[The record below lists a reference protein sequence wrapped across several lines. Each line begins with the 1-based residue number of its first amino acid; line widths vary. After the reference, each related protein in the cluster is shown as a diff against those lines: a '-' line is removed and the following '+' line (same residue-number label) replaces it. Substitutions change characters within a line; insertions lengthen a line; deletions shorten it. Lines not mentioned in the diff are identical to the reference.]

1 MPAKRTRVN
10 ALEIATTS
18 KRPRVAARHRG
29 TASQPVLVDT
39 RPFSPSP
46 PPPPLSPRQALVAA
60 PQAPNFEATLRE
72 SRAEETIIP
81 PPEGSEHATVAAS
94 GAASEAVDEGFV
106 WVEDKYDGFNW
117 SRYPKHCKPPT
128 SLSNRASWVYSHGYR
143 IALRSNVAKVTWIC
157 HYCYKHKFTTVGRGI
172 HDVSQSPSAPAR
184 HLGEDKKGHGLKPPS
199 KRTTVAPRKET
210 LLERALQKGCSQA
223 VANEL
228 TNFNI
233 QEFRLA
239 AVTWLVENNLPLLQF
254 ESSSFRNMI
263 QLASVE
269 AERALWA
276 SHNSV
281 SRYVIRLYNYL
292 LPKVVASLSE
302 SMSKVH
308 ISFDGW
314 TTKGGKRGYLGI
326 VAHYVDSS
334 GELRDLPIALPQLTG
349 AHTGEAM
356 AEVVM
361 AIFKQF
367 EITVGKLG
375 YFVLDNAHNN
385 NTTINTLALQ
395 MGFSATERR
404 LRCGPHTLNLIGQM
418 LLWGEEKESYDNE
431 ETERVNEAENMATW
445 RGDGPLGVLLAVINY
460 IKTPQQ
466 YALFEKYQKLAI
478 RDQPVNAPTEQHKIK
493 EPVKPVVTRWNSYV
507 SCFERAVELQL
518 AVNGYANYHIQKI
531 ETEDAYARSRNNKL
545 PAAPDWMRS
554 DGINA
559 HDWQV
564 IAEYI
569 DVLRPL
575 KQATKRLEGRG
586 KSGAFGAIAEVI
598 PVFEYLLG
606 VYEDRLQSYEDV
618 IHDEHTESPEDH
630 LAINLRA
637 ALVKAREYY
646 NKLDLSPAY
655 YAATILHPRY
665 KSYLDAAWAD
675 KPDWLES
682 SNRKFQHLWA
692 EYKSLPKP
700 RLRPKV
706 RHNDIDDA
714 INSFIEP
721 AGLTENEEDEYE
733 AWKRSEPIASE
744 GVDPIKYWVGLRDRY
759 PSLSKFAI
767 DMLSIPGSSCECE
780 RLFSELGDLLEPRRR
795 SISPQLLAAI
805 QCDRRWIR
813 AGFGSGEV
821 PVKEAISDEEMDA
834 KYACSLTS
842 VLGRL
847 HNLVRYIRLT
857 PQRREEF
864 ATIII
869 GGDLSQFDGLELIQN
884 NSTRWNSWFYSITRA
899 LNVRERLELFSAR
912 HVPGKGSVGIANFK
926 LDGQHW
932 FELEKIELAL
942 KDFYA
947 ATLLSEGKKTSL
959 ADWFSTL
966 DCLLREI
973 SETKDHYHDIHTE
986 DDNNFTWKYL
996 QGCADAAWL
1005 KCVEYYNNQQL
1016 NWQNRF
1022 PEDTDLP
1029 PAYYAAQILD
1039 PYRKWGWF
1047 RQEWVL
1053 HGDEEKKRWFE
1064 NAQLAVK
1071 HLWETEYKGR
1081 YPVEMLPPPARKER
1095 DPDPA
1100 FDRQR
1105 EHKRIRIDA
1114 PVSTTDLY
1122 EQYISTDRL
1131 HNEEAGCNEAIAYW
1145 LSRYDSQRDLAR
1157 FALDMFA
1164 ISPMSDECERL
1175 FSSAKLTIVDRRGR
1189 LKADIIEACECLR
1202 AWYGKPQA
1210 EGNSDIED
1218 SENEDD

>member
-1 MPAKRTRVN
+1 MEPSTP
-10 ALEIATTS
+10 T
-18 KRPRVAARHRG
+18 
-29 TASQPVLVDT
+29 
-39 RPFSPSP
+39 SPSP
-46 PPPPLSPRQALVAA
+46 SNIIRLDLTSLTPSPIPTSSPTPILSPTPIQYHESPDEFVQGGITYVKRAIIARKDFRQGTSHIWKYGLQYIRDSDKKEVYYCHECRVGKSKQELFVINGTSRIRNHLEQKHQID
-60 PQAPNFEATLRE
+60 PQSGIKRKG
-72 SRAEETIIP
+72 SVRKSIIDQQKD
-81 PPEGSEHATVAAS
+81 
-94 GAASEAVDEGFV
+94 GAASSIFFWKES
-106 WVEDKYDGFNW
+106 VEKFKELLIRWIVYCHIAFFQLENQYF
-117 SRYPKHCKPPT
+117 RELLLFLNPALLNHLPKAAKT
-128 SLSNRASWVYSHGYR
+128 IRSWVMNAFISKKQQLREDLHHSRSR
-143 IALRSNVAKVTWIC
+143 IS
-157 HYCYKHKFTTVGRGI
+157 
-172 HDVSQSPSAPAR
+172 
-184 HLGEDKKGHGLKPPS
+184 
-199 KRTTVAPRKET
+199 
-210 LLERALQKGCSQA
+210 
-223 VANEL
+223 
-228 TNFNI
+228 
-233 QEFRLA
+233 
-239 AVTWLVENNLPLLQF
+239 
-254 ESSSFRNMI
+254 
-263 QLASVE
+263 
-269 AERALWA
+269 
-276 SHNSV
+276 
-281 SRYVIRLYNYL
+281 
-292 LPKVVASLSE
+292 
-302 SMSKVH
+302 
-308 ISFDGW
+308 ISFDLW
-314 TTKGGKRGYLGI
+314 TSPNPYAILGV
-326 VAHYVDSS
+326 VAMWIDTTGMRRVTALGMRRIY
-334 GELRDLPIALPQLTG
+334 GE
-349 AHTGEAM
+349 HTGENLGS
-356 AEVVM
+356 VVLELLEEYD
-361 AIFKQF
+361 ISGDQ
-367 EITVGKLG
+367 IG
-375 YFVLDNAHNN
+375 YFMLDNA
-385 NTTINTLALQ
+385 
-395 MGFSATERR
+395 SANDTAVEFILKDLCPWMKSKQRRHRR
-404 LRCGPHTLNLIGQM
+404 LRCLGHVINLCCQAFLMGRNC
-418 LLWGEEKESYDNE
+418 EKYLAKLEKHHQ
-431 ETERVNEAENMATW
+431 
-445 RGDGPLGVLLAVINY
+445 RGDY
-460 IKTPQQ
+460 TK
-466 YALFEKYQKLAI
+466 
-478 RDQPVNAPTEQHKIK
+478 
-493 EPVKPVVTRWNSYV
+493 
-507 SCFERAVELQL
+507 VEELW
-518 AVNGYANYHIQKI
+518 K
-531 ETEDAYARSRNNKL
+531 K
-545 PAAPDWMRS
+545 
-554 DGINA
+554 
-559 HDWQV
+559 
-564 IAEYI
+564 
-569 DVLRPL
+569 
-575 KQATKRLEGRG
+575 
-586 KSGAFGAIAEVI
+586 FG
-598 PVFEYLLG
+598 
-606 VYEDRLQSYEDV
+606 
-618 IHDEHTESPEDH
+618 
-630 LAINLRA
+630 
-637 ALVKAREYY
+637 
-646 NKLDLSPAY
+646 
-655 YAATILHPRY
+655 
-665 KSYLDAAWAD
+665 
-675 KPDWLES
+675 
-682 SNRKFQHLWA
+682 
-692 EYKSLPKP
+692 
-700 RLRPKV
+700 
-706 RHNDIDDA
+706 
-714 INSFIEP
+714 
-721 AGLTENEEDEYE
+721 
-733 AWKRSEPIASE
+733 
-744 GVDPIKYWVGLRDRY
+744 
-759 PSLSKFAI
+759 
-767 DMLSIPGSSCECE
+767 C
-780 RLFSELGDLLEPRRR
+780 
-795 SISPQLLAAI
+795 
-805 QCDRRWIR
+805 
-813 AGFGSGEV
+813 
-821 PVKEAISDEEMDA
+821 
-834 KYACSLTS
+834 
-842 VLGRL
+842 LGRL
-847 HNLVRYIRLT
+847 HNLLDLLVDISA

>member
-1 MPAKRTRVN
+1 MEPSTP
-10 ALEIATTS
+10 T
-18 KRPRVAARHRG
+18 
-29 TASQPVLVDT
+29 
-39 RPFSPSP
+39 SPSP
-46 PPPPLSPRQALVAA
+46 SNIIRLDLTSLTPSPIPTSSPTPILSPTPIQYHESPDEFVQGGITYVKRAIIARKDFRQGTSHIWKYGLQYIRDSDKKEVYYCHECRVGKSKQELFVINGTSRIRNHLEQKHQID
-60 PQAPNFEATLRE
+60 PQSGIKRKG
-72 SRAEETIIP
+72 SVRKSIIDQQKD
-81 PPEGSEHATVAAS
+81 
-94 GAASEAVDEGFV
+94 GAASSIFFWKES
-106 WVEDKYDGFNW
+106 VEKFKELLIRWIVYCHIAFFQLENQYF
-117 SRYPKHCKPPT
+117 RELLLFLNPALLNHLPKAAKT
-128 SLSNRASWVYSHGYR
+128 IRSWVMNAFISKKQQLREDLHHSRSR
-143 IALRSNVAKVTWIC
+143 IS
-157 HYCYKHKFTTVGRGI
+157 
-172 HDVSQSPSAPAR
+172 
-184 HLGEDKKGHGLKPPS
+184 
-199 KRTTVAPRKET
+199 
-210 LLERALQKGCSQA
+210 
-223 VANEL
+223 
-228 TNFNI
+228 
-233 QEFRLA
+233 
-239 AVTWLVENNLPLLQF
+239 
-254 ESSSFRNMI
+254 
-263 QLASVE
+263 
-269 AERALWA
+269 
-276 SHNSV
+276 
-281 SRYVIRLYNYL
+281 
-292 LPKVVASLSE
+292 
-302 SMSKVH
+302 
-308 ISFDGW
+308 ISFDLW
-314 TTKGGKRGYLGI
+314 TSPNPYAILGV
-326 VAHYVDSS
+326 VAMWIDTTGMRRVTALGMRRIY
-334 GELRDLPIALPQLTG
+334 GE
-349 AHTGEAM
+349 HTGENLGS
-356 AEVVM
+356 VVLELLEEYD
-361 AIFKQF
+361 ISGDQ
-367 EITVGKLG
+367 IG
-375 YFVLDNAHNN
+375 YFMLDNA
-385 NTTINTLALQ
+385 
-395 MGFSATERR
+395 SANDTAVEFILKDLCPWMKSKQRRHCR
-404 LRCGPHTLNLIGQM
+404 LRCLGHVINLCCQAFLMGRNC
-418 LLWGEEKESYDNE
+418 EKYLAKLEKHHQ
-431 ETERVNEAENMATW
+431 
-445 RGDGPLGVLLAVINY
+445 RGDY
-460 IKTPQQ
+460 TK
-466 YALFEKYQKLAI
+466 
-478 RDQPVNAPTEQHKIK
+478 
-493 EPVKPVVTRWNSYV
+493 
-507 SCFERAVELQL
+507 VEELW
-518 AVNGYANYHIQKI
+518 K
-531 ETEDAYARSRNNKL
+531 K
-545 PAAPDWMRS
+545 
-554 DGINA
+554 
-559 HDWQV
+559 
-564 IAEYI
+564 
-569 DVLRPL
+569 
-575 KQATKRLEGRG
+575 
-586 KSGAFGAIAEVI
+586 FG
-598 PVFEYLLG
+598 
-606 VYEDRLQSYEDV
+606 
-618 IHDEHTESPEDH
+618 
-630 LAINLRA
+630 
-637 ALVKAREYY
+637 
-646 NKLDLSPAY
+646 
-655 YAATILHPRY
+655 
-665 KSYLDAAWAD
+665 
-675 KPDWLES
+675 
-682 SNRKFQHLWA
+682 
-692 EYKSLPKP
+692 
-700 RLRPKV
+700 
-706 RHNDIDDA
+706 
-714 INSFIEP
+714 
-721 AGLTENEEDEYE
+721 
-733 AWKRSEPIASE
+733 
-744 GVDPIKYWVGLRDRY
+744 
-759 PSLSKFAI
+759 
-767 DMLSIPGSSCECE
+767 C
-780 RLFSELGDLLEPRRR
+780 
-795 SISPQLLAAI
+795 
-805 QCDRRWIR
+805 
-813 AGFGSGEV
+813 
-821 PVKEAISDEEMDA
+821 
-834 KYACSLTS
+834 
-842 VLGRL
+842 LGRL

>member
-1 MPAKRTRVN
+1 M
-10 ALEIATTS
+10 
-18 KRPRVAARHRG
+18 
-29 TASQPVLVDT
+29 
-39 RPFSPSP
+39 
-46 PPPPLSPRQALVAA
+46 
-60 PQAPNFEATLRE
+60 
-72 SRAEETIIP
+72 
-81 PPEGSEHATVAAS
+81 
-94 GAASEAVDEGFV
+94 
-106 WVEDKYDGFNW
+106 
-117 SRYPKHCKPPT
+117 
-128 SLSNRASWVYSHGYR
+128 
-143 IALRSNVAKVTWIC
+143 
-157 HYCYKHKFTTVGRGI
+157 
-172 HDVSQSPSAPAR
+172 
-184 HLGEDKKGHGLKPPS
+184 
-199 KRTTVAPRKET
+199 
-210 LLERALQKGCSQA
+210 
-223 VANEL
+223 
-228 TNFNI
+228 
-233 QEFRLA
+233 
-239 AVTWLVENNLPLLQF
+239 
-254 ESSSFRNMI
+254 
-263 QLASVE
+263 
-269 AERALWA
+269 
-276 SHNSV
+276 
-281 SRYVIRLYNYL
+281 
-292 LPKVVASLSE
+292 
-302 SMSKVH
+302 
-308 ISFDGW
+308 
-314 TTKGGKRGYLGI
+314 
-326 VAHYVDSS
+326 DS
-334 GELRDLPIALPQLTG
+334 DP
-349 AHTGEAM
+349 
-356 AEVVM
+356 
-361 AIFKQF
+361 
-367 EITVGKLG
+367 
-375 YFVLDNAHNN
+375 FVLDVRLNGTDFVTGLVDSGCLCYSAINEQLFRSLRLPSIKIAPRQLEEAAGKNAEPSTVLDTVTYASIDIDGHQQKRVFFYVVPGLTYDVILGKPWLEDADVTISAKQGCLDIGASNIRAWN
-385 NTTINTLALQ
+385 HKKASYKPPLMKATQVMASAFMAESKHLQSVQIQSLSSEEIDFTEEIRMFEDQDMQNLWHRSRQEDELYQELTTLVANKERNLPTKLQ
-395 MGFSATERR
+395 KEKPFTGSVVLELLEEYDISGDQIGYFMLDNASANDTAVEFILKDLCPWMKSKQRRHRR
-404 LRCGPHTLNLIGQM
+404 LRCLGHVINLCCQAFLMGRNC
-418 LLWGEEKESYDNE
+418 EKYLAKLEKHHQ
-431 ETERVNEAENMATW
+431 
-445 RGDGPLGVLLAVINY
+445 RGDY
-460 IKTPQQ
+460 TK
-466 YALFEKYQKLAI
+466 
-478 RDQPVNAPTEQHKIK
+478 
-493 EPVKPVVTRWNSYV
+493 
-507 SCFERAVELQL
+507 VEELW
-518 AVNGYANYHIQKI
+518 K
-531 ETEDAYARSRNNKL
+531 K
-545 PAAPDWMRS
+545 
-554 DGINA
+554 
-559 HDWQV
+559 
-564 IAEYI
+564 
-569 DVLRPL
+569 
-575 KQATKRLEGRG
+575 
-586 KSGAFGAIAEVI
+586 FG
-598 PVFEYLLG
+598 
-606 VYEDRLQSYEDV
+606 
-618 IHDEHTESPEDH
+618 
-630 LAINLRA
+630 
-637 ALVKAREYY
+637 
-646 NKLDLSPAY
+646 
-655 YAATILHPRY
+655 
-665 KSYLDAAWAD
+665 
-675 KPDWLES
+675 
-682 SNRKFQHLWA
+682 
-692 EYKSLPKP
+692 
-700 RLRPKV
+700 
-706 RHNDIDDA
+706 
-714 INSFIEP
+714 
-721 AGLTENEEDEYE
+721 
-733 AWKRSEPIASE
+733 
-744 GVDPIKYWVGLRDRY
+744 
-759 PSLSKFAI
+759 
-767 DMLSIPGSSCECE
+767 C
-780 RLFSELGDLLEPRRR
+780 
-795 SISPQLLAAI
+795 
-805 QCDRRWIR
+805 
-813 AGFGSGEV
+813 
-821 PVKEAISDEEMDA
+821 
-834 KYACSLTS
+834 
-842 VLGRL
+842 LGRL